1 MNTPKLE
8 EKLNKNKENI
18 FNDFNNSDSI
28 ENNLANN
35 NDISTIDINQN
46 KNKLYHQQN
55 YKLDPQINNF
65 NLVVN
70 SNELKNE
77 DNSDILDLWTT
88 NIITF
93 EEFQRK
99 MDRKKKNIIKGIY
112 EKIDNTDT
120 KMKNKK

>member
-55 YKLDPQINNF
+55 YKLDPQVNNF
-65 NLVVN
+65 NFVVN

-77 DNSDILDLWTT
+77 DNSGIFEFWTT
-88 NIITF
+88 NTITF
-93 EEFQRK
+93 
-99 MDRKKKNIIKGIY
+99 
-112 EKIDNTDT
+112 
-120 KMKNKK
+120 